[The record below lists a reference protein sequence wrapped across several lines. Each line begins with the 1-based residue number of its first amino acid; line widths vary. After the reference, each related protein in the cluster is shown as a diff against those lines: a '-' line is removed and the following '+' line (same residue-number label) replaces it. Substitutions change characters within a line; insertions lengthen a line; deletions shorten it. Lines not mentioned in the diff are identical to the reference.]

1 MCKKKSTFCYLCLLF
16 FSALAAFAQTAES
29 LLRHAQQL
37 YEQNHYDAAQEKYL
51 VALKQAEA
59 ENNPAAVV
67 HASLSLARC
76 YYFLNDH
83 TASFKW
89 SYNALHVVQRHHLD
103 SLLSRTFYFLGA
115 LYIEDGRVDSA
126 EKYSLKAIEFFLKEK
141 NYSRLSQTYSTLAE
155 LHMSTSKDITK
166 IESMISNAEK
176 YAELSQDKGM
186 MAFAA
191 SKRYNYAFYLKKDYN
206 EALTYINKAEKLYL
220 ETGFREAILNAY
232 RAKAE
237 CLIMLR
243 DTAARNYIMQ
253 WFAFKDSVFRAEKA
267 LNVAKYET
275 LYETQKK
282 EQENKLLQ
290 QKNERNSLLL
300 LIVIVVFLLLIVLG
314 LWLYNRNILKN
325 KQQELLLLQKLQ
337 HDKERIA
344 RDLHDNIGGQL
355 SYIIYSLDGIN
366 HEDKEKRSEVAGS
379 INQSVRSVINSL
391 RETIWAIN
399 DANIDAQDFSDK
411 LKLFARNLFK
421 HGKTKINFTEN
432 IKTKREMNS
441 LVGLNLYRICQEI
454 LNNAFK
460 YANATEVKIDLQCD
474 EEKLLIIIGDN
485 GIGFDITHQNKEHY
499 GLQNIKKR
507 AIEFGIS
514 LKLETGINKG
524 TRYELLV

>member
-1 MCKKKSTFCYLCLLF
+1 
-16 FSALAAFAQTAES
+16 
-29 LLRHAQQL
+29 
-37 YEQNHYDAAQEKYL
+37 
-51 VALKQAEA
+51 
-59 ENNPAAVV
+59 
-67 HASLSLARC
+67 
-76 YYFLNDH
+76 
-83 TASFKW
+83 
-89 SYNALHVVQRHHLD
+89 
-103 SLLSRTFYFLGA
+103 
-115 LYIEDGRVDSA
+115 
-126 EKYSLKAIEFFLKEK
+126 
-141 NYSRLSQTYSTLAE
+141 
-155 LHMSTSKDITK
+155 
-166 IESMISNAEK
+166 
-176 YAELSQDKGM
+176 
-186 MAFAA
+186 
-191 SKRYNYAFYLKKDYN
+191 
-206 EALTYINKAEKLYL
+206 
-220 ETGFREAILNAY
+220 
-232 RAKAE
+232 
-237 CLIMLR
+237 
-243 DTAARNYIMQ
+243 
-253 WFAFKDSVFRAEKA
+253 
-267 LNVAKYET
+267 
-275 LYETQKK
+275 
-282 EQENKLLQ
+282 
-290 QKNERNSLLL
+290 
-300 LIVIVVFLLLIVLG
+300 
-314 LWLYNRNILKN
+314 
-325 KQQELLLLQKLQ
+325 LQKLQ

-474 EEKLLIIIGDN
+474 EEKLFIVISDN

-507 AIEFGIS
+507 AMEFGIS

>member
-1 MCKKKSTFCYLCLLF
+1 
-16 FSALAAFAQTAES
+16 
-29 LLRHAQQL
+29 
-37 YEQNHYDAAQEKYL
+37 
-51 VALKQAEA
+51 
-59 ENNPAAVV
+59 
-67 HASLSLARC
+67 
-76 YYFLNDH
+76 
-83 TASFKW
+83 
-89 SYNALHVVQRHHLD
+89 
-103 SLLSRTFYFLGA
+103 
-115 LYIEDGRVDSA
+115 
-126 EKYSLKAIEFFLKEK
+126 
-141 NYSRLSQTYSTLAE
+141 
-155 LHMSTSKDITK
+155 
-166 IESMISNAEK
+166 
-176 YAELSQDKGM
+176 
-186 MAFAA
+186 
-191 SKRYNYAFYLKKDYN
+191 
-206 EALTYINKAEKLYL
+206 
-220 ETGFREAILNAY
+220 
-232 RAKAE
+232 
-237 CLIMLR
+237 
-243 DTAARNYIMQ
+243 
-253 WFAFKDSVFRAEKA
+253 
-267 LNVAKYET
+267 
-275 LYETQKK
+275 
-282 EQENKLLQ
+282 
-290 QKNERNSLLL
+290 
-300 LIVIVVFLLLIVLG
+300 
-314 LWLYNRNILKN
+314 
-325 KQQELLLLQKLQ
+325 LQKLQ

-366 HEDKEKRSEVAGS
+366 HEDKEKLSEVAGS

-474 EEKLLIIIGDN
+474 EEKLFIVISDN

-507 AIEFGIS
+507 AMEFGIS